1 MFRFTFVS
9 FNNKYR
15 VILCCFQN
23 SDFNEIYVLKYTIV
37 LCLNRIATKPI
48 IECKADNETQN
59 CVHVFV
65 LNIENKCTYGQTTH
79 TVSNQ
84 NYINLPATNR
94 DKSYFIQFITF
105 FSFWCPLLS
114 VYPHKCLTNRLFACI
129 NRIFFCN
136 SWKNSLDTSVQ
147 SFLERFVSICFYSIE
162 TEDKNTFIFQD
173 IKEPERGGLK
183 LIYLG
188 KLRTIKKSV
197 NS

>member
-59 CVHVFV
+59 CVSV
-65 LNIENKCTYGQTTH
+65 LNIENKCTYGQTTR

-105 FSFWCPLLS
+105 FSF
-114 VYPHKCLTNRLFACI
+114 
-129 NRIFFCN
+129 
-136 SWKNSLDTSVQ
+136 
-147 SFLERFVSICFYSIE
+147 
-162 TEDKNTFIFQD
+162 
-173 IKEPERGGLK
+173 
-183 LIYLG
+183 
-188 KLRTIKKSV
+188 
-197 NS
+197 